1 MALRRMDGAR
11 KIWPILVGLARTQS
25 APKITYGDLGQK
37 IGKPGIAM
45 RHYLGVIQEYC
56 KNHRLPTLQSM
67 VVTKGQ
73 GVPGRGYDGSGSDK
87 KSVSREIEKVVKYGK
102 WDPKAPF

>member
-1 MALRRMDGAR
+1 M
-11 KIWPILVGLARTQS
+11 
-25 APKITYGDLGQK
+25 
-37 IGKPGIAM
+37 
-45 RHYLGVIQEYC
+45 
-56 KNHRLPTLQSM
+56 SM
-67 VVTKGQ
+67 VVTKGK